1 MEWVFDNL
9 ENVIVPII
17 ILILYGLGN
26 AAQGKKKK
34 RKKRRLARQA
44 KGRTDEAARRAR
56 EIKEEIQRK
65 IAQRGGGPSTPP
77 PLHQEPPPPEL
88 PPFQEGPIPAG
99 REIPWQTE
107 ELPEQAPSPVAEPL
121 APPEPPVLA
130 PMDSQVLLEDIED
143 KLRQTRALPA
153 RMRQRAEPVATTPRL
168 APLLLAKDSLRGQL
182 FRDLAHP
189 LGQRK
194 AILVSE
200 ILGKPLGLKG
210 PANRRAKW

>member
-34 RKKRRLARQA
+34 GKGKKPARHA
-44 KGRTDEAARRAR
+44 KRVSEEARRAR

-65 IAQRGGGPSTPP
+65 IAERFEGTAAPP
-77 PLHQEPPPPEL
+77 PLEEQPQPDWPSPSRK
-88 PPFQEGPIPAG
+88 PFPVG
-99 REIPWQTE
+99 REMSQQAE
-107 ELPEQAPSPVAEPL
+107 DFPEHVPSPFAEP
-121 APPEPPVLA
+121 APLPVSTAL
-130 PMDSQVLLEDIED
+130 DTQIHLEEIED
-143 KLRQTRALPA
+143 KLRRVRALEA
-153 RMRQRAEPVATTPRL
+153 NLRQRAEPVATPTRL
-168 APLLLAKDSLRGQL
+168 APLLLAKSSLRGQL

-210 PANRRAKW
+210 PVNRRSKW

>member
-1 MEWVFDNL
+1 MEWVLDNL

-44 KGRTDEAARRAR
+44 KGRTDEATRRAR
-56 EIKEEIQRK
+56 EIREEIQRK

-77 PLHQEPPPPEL
+77 TLWEPPPPEL
-88 PPFQEGPIPAG
+88 PPFQEEPIPAG
-99 REIPWQTE
+99 REMPWQTE
-107 ELPEQAPSPVAEPL
+107 ELPQQSPSPVAEPL
-121 APPEPPVLA
+121 APPVPTIL
-130 PMDSQVLLEDIED
+130 DTQVDLEDIEE
-143 KLRQTRALPA
+143 KLRQTRALQA
-153 RMRQRAEPVATTPRL
+153 RMRQRAKPVATTPGL
-168 APLLLAKDSLRGQL
+168 APILLAKDSLRGQL

-200 ILGKPLGLKG
+200 VLGKPLGLTG
-210 PANRRAKW
+210 PVNRRAKW

>member
-34 RKKRRLARQA
+34 RKKRKLARQA
-44 KGRTDEAARRAR
+44 KGRTDKAARRAR
-56 EIKEEIQRK
+56 DIREEIQRK
-65 IAQRGGGPSTPP
+65 IAQRGGGPSAPP
-77 PLHQEPPPPEL
+77 PLEEPPPPEL
-88 PPFQEGPIPAG
+88 PHYQEEPIPAG

-107 ELPEQAPSPVAEPL
+107 ELPEQAPSPAPEPVV
-121 APPEPPVLA
+121 PPEPPVLV
-130 PMDSQVLLEDIED
+130 PMDSQVQLEDIED
-143 KLRQTRALPA
+143 KLRQARALQA
-153 RMRQRAEPVATTPRL
+153 RMRQRAEPVATTPSL

-200 ILGKPLGLKG
+200 ILGKPLGMKG
-210 PANRRAKW
+210 PVNRRAKW

>member
-1 MEWVFDNL
+1 MEWVLDNL

-34 RKKRRLARQA
+34 RKRRRLARRA
-44 KGRTDEAARRAR
+44 KERTGEARRAR

-65 IAQRGGGPSTPP
+65 IAERVGVPAAPPSLEEQPQTGWPSP
-77 PLHQEPPPPEL
+77 HRK
-88 PPFQEGPIPAG
+88 PIPGG
-99 REIPWQTE
+99 REMPQQPR
-107 ELPEQAPSPVAEPL
+107 ELPEQTPSPAAEPL

-130 PMDSQVLLEDIED
+130 HMDSQVHLEDIED
-143 KLRQTRALPA
+143 KLRQARALQA
-153 RMRQRAEPVATTPRL
+153 RMRQRAKPVATTPRL
-168 APLLLAKDSLRGQL
+168 VPLLLAKDSLRSQL
-182 FRDLAHP
+182 FQDLAHP

-210 PANRRAKW
+210 PVNRRAKW

>member
-34 RKKRRLARQA
+34 GKGKKPARHG
-44 KGRTDEAARRAR
+44 KRVSEEARRAR

-65 IAQRGGGPSTPP
+65 IAERFEGTAAPP
-77 PLHQEPPPPEL
+77 PLEEQPQPDWPSPGRK
-88 PPFQEGPIPAG
+88 PFPVG
-99 REIPWQTE
+99 REMSQQTE
-107 ELPEQAPSPVAEPL
+107 EFSEHVPSPVAEP
-121 APPEPPVLA
+121 APLPVSTAL
-130 PMDSQVLLEDIED
+130 DTQIHLEEIED
-143 KLRQTRALPA
+143 KLRRVRALEA
-153 RMRQRAEPVATTPRL
+153 NLRRRAEPVVTPTRL
-168 APLLLAKDSLRGQL
+168 APLLLAKSSLRGQL

-194 AILVSE
+194 AIILSE

-210 PANRRAKW
+210 PVNRRAKW

>member
-34 RKKRRLARQA
+34 GKGKKPARHA
-44 KGRTDEAARRAR
+44 KRVSEEARRAR
-56 EIKEEIQRK
+56 EIKKEIQRK
-65 IAQRGGGPSTPP
+65 IAERFEGTAA
-77 PLHQEPPPPEL
+77 PLPLEEQPQPDWLSPGRK
-88 PPFQEGPIPAG
+88 PFPVG
-99 REIPWQTE
+99 REMSQQTE
-107 ELPEQAPSPVAEPL
+107 EFPEHGPSPVAEP
-121 APPEPPVLA
+121 APLPARPVPTAL
-130 PMDSQVLLEDIED
+130 DTQIHLEEIED
-143 KLRQTRALPA
+143 KLRRVRALEA
-153 RMRQRAEPVATTPRL
+153 NLRKRAEPVATTPRL
-168 APLLLAKDSLRGQL
+168 APLLLAKSSLRGQL

-210 PANRRAKW
+210 PVNRRAKW

>member
-34 RKKRRLARQA
+34 GKGKKPARQG
-44 KGRTDEAARRAR
+44 KRVSEEARRAR

-65 IAQRGGGPSTPP
+65 IAERFEGPAAPP
-77 PLHQEPPPPEL
+77 PLEEQPQPDWPSPGRK
-88 PPFQEGPIPAG
+88 PFPVG
-99 REIPWQTE
+99 REMSQQPGE
-107 ELPEQAPSPVAEPL
+107 FPEHVPSPVAEP
-121 APPEPPVLA
+121 APLPVSTALDTQT
-130 PMDSQVLLEDIED
+130 PLEDIED
-143 KLRQTRALPA
+143 KLRRVRALEA
-153 RMRQRAEPVATTPRL
+153 NLRRRAEPVVTPARL
-168 APLLLAKDSLRGQL
+168 APLLLAKSSLRGQL

-194 AILVSE
+194 AIILSE

-210 PANRRAKW
+210 PVNRRAKW

>member
-1 MEWVFDNL
+1 MEWVLDNL

-34 RKKRRLARQA
+34 AKRT
-44 KGRTDEAARRAR
+44 KAARRAKR
-56 EIKEEIQRK
+56 GTDEARRAQDIREEIQRK
-65 IAQRGGGPSTPP
+65 IRERMEGPAAPPPHEEQPQPDWPSSHRKPLPVGREMSPHTGELPEYVPSPAAEPVPP
-77 PLHQEPPPPEL
+77 PLV
-88 PPFQEGPIPAG
+88 
-99 REIPWQTE
+99 
-107 ELPEQAPSPVAEPL
+107 PVPTAL
-121 APPEPPVLA
+121 
-130 PMDSQVLLEDIED
+130 DTQFHLEDIEAE
-143 KLRQTRALPA
+143 LRRVRALEANLRKRP
-153 RMRQRAEPVATTPRL
+153 EPVATSPGV
-168 APLLLAKDSLRGQL
+168 APLLLADSSLRGQL

>member
-34 RKKRRLARQA
+34 GKGKKPSRQA
-44 KGRTDEAARRAR
+44 KRVSEEARRAR

-65 IAQRGGGPSTPP
+65 IAERFEGTAAPP
-77 PLHQEPPPPEL
+77 PLEDQPQPDWPSPGRK
-88 PPFQEGPIPAG
+88 PFPVG
-99 REIPWQTE
+99 REMSQQTE
-107 ELPEQAPSPVAEPL
+107 ELPEFIPSPVAEP
-121 APPEPPVLA
+121 APRSIPAVLDTQI
-130 PMDSQVLLEDIED
+130 PLEDIED
-143 KLRQTRALPA
+143 KLRQVRALKA
-153 RMRQRAEPVATTPRL
+153 NLRQRAEPVATTPRL
-168 APLLLAKDSLRGQL
+168 APFLVAEGSLRGQL

-194 AILVSE
+194 AIILSE

-210 PANRRAKW
+210 PVNRRAKW

>member
-1 MEWVFDNL
+1 MEWVLDNL

-34 RKKRRLARQA
+34 GKARRAARRAKR
-44 KGRTDEAARRAR
+44 GSDEARRAR

-65 IAQRGGGPSTPP
+65 IAKRIGGPATPP
-77 PLHQEPPPPEL
+77 PLEEHPQPDWPSPSRKPFPVGQEMP
-88 PPFQEGPIPAG
+88 Q
-99 REIPWQTE
+99 QTE
-107 ELPEQAPSPVAEPL
+107 EFPEPVPPLARPAPS
-121 APPEPPVLA
+121 VL
-130 PMDSQVLLEDIED
+130 DTQVHLEEIED
-143 KLRQTRALPA
+143 KLRRVRALEA
-153 RMRQRAEPVATTPRL
+153 NLRQRAEPVATPPRL
-168 APLLLAKDSLRGQL
+168 APLLLAKSSLRGQL

-210 PANRRAKW
+210 PVNRRAKW